1 MNQKQSVTNIIIGS
15 IILGLAN
22 AYLYTFSG
30 LSFFATFAGYS
41 ILSFVVMLFLIS
53 FIPSITGKKSTAS
66 RQPKETRN
74 KKSRNQV
81 VVTEER
87 QPEPEVDMENDDR
100 LSGHI
105 KWYDP
110 RKGFGFLVH
119 GDQEIFFH
127 RHAIRT
133 RHHHFQESDPILFS
147 LEDSD
152 KGPQA
157 TAVWLDTNRLGE
169 AIDVASSI
177 NRRCLA

>member
-1 MNQKQSVTNIIIGS
+1 MSNKQSVTNIIIGS

-30 LSFFATFAGYS
+30 LSFFTTFAGYS

-53 FIPSITGKKSTAS
+53 FVPSITGKKSTS
-66 RQPKETRN
+66 SGQ
-74 KKSRNQV
+74 KKDFKKKKPRKKAATATKSSKQR
-81 VVTEER
+81 E
-87 QPEPEVDMENDDR
+87 PEPEPEMENDDR

-110 RKGFGFLVH
+110 RKGFGFLIH
-119 GDQEIFFH
+119 GDQEVFFH
-127 RHAIRT
+127 RHSIRT
-133 RHHHFQESDPILFS
+133 RNHYFQESDPILFS

-157 TAVWLDTNRLGE
+157 T
-169 AIDVASSI
+169 SI
-177 NRRCLA
+177 WFDKNA

>member
-1 MNQKQSVTNIIIGS
+1 MNQKQSVVNIIIGS

-22 AYLYTFSG
+22 TYLYSFSG
-30 LSFFATFAGYS
+30 LSFFATFAGYTM
-41 ILSFVVMLFLIS
+41 LSFVVMLFLIH
-53 FIPSITGKKSTAS
+53 FIPSSASKKPLAS
-66 RQPKETRN
+66 RLPKESKN
-74 KKSRNQV
+74 KKSHKNV
-81 VVTEER
+81 AAKEEKK
-87 QPEPEVDMENDDR
+87 QPEPEVDMGDDDR

-110 RKGFGFLVH
+110 RKGFGFLIH

-157 TAVWLDTNRLGE
+157 TSLWFDTN
-169 AIDVASSI
+169 A
-177 NRRCLA
+177 